1 MAAAVSSPATDSTT
15 SSDEHRS
22 FRLSKPMLAVIE
34 DVARG
39 IEEGESG
46 LKSCALG
53 ALAAAEAGA
62 KTSEVASRHHHEVAI
77 VEDEDEC
84 FNLIGDYLAQGFT
97 FGEVKDIVAL
107 GGGSTHLLALE
118 RWCER
123 VRLSCNP
130 DLIPAT
136 PHAMY
141 AWTSTTLHERRRRCR
156 AAFRSLRATA
166 VGLKHAAILH
176 VVYGW
181 PDPFVR
187 SLGPDV
193 ESALGREY
201 GPLARYTDVVE
212 AKRQDL
218 VRAEASRR
226 HRAYVSPV
234 QNEPAG
240 SLAAALAYDGERR
253 EALRLAAKHGVE
265 ASRNVFDLERQR
277 SLQAW
282 ADRVVSSGDA
292 LRAATDKEATPEKS
306 EREIFITNVRIEA
319 NRMLTEASVAF
330 FEAWRST

>member
-1 MAAAVSSPATDSTT
+1 MAAAVSTTTTDTT
-15 SSDEHRS
+15 PSADEHRS
-22 FRLSKPMLAVIE
+22 FRLSKHMIAVVE

-46 LKSCALG
+46 LKSCAVG
-53 ALAAAEAGA
+53 AMAAAEAGA
-62 KTSEVASRHHHEVAI
+62 KTAEVATRHHHEVAI

-97 FGEVKDIVAL
+97 FAEVKDIVAL
-107 GGGSTHLLALE
+107 GGAGTHLLALD

-123 VRLSCNP
+123 IRLECNP
-130 DLIPAT
+130 DLPPAT
-136 PHAMY
+136 AHGMY
-141 AWTSTTLHERRRRCR
+141 VWTSSTLHERRRRCR
-156 AAFRSLRATA
+156 GAFRALRSTDA
-166 VGLKHAAILH
+166 GLKHAAVLH

-181 PDPFVR
+181 PDPFIR

-212 AKRQDL
+212 TKRQEL
-218 VRAEASRR
+218 VRAEAARR

-234 QNEPAG
+234 LRQPEG
-240 SLAAALAYDGERR
+240 SLAAALAFDSERR

-292 LRAATDKEATPEKS
+292 LRAATDKDATEKS
-306 EREIFITNVRIEA
+306 EREMFITNVRIEA
-319 NRMLTEASVAF
+319 NRMLTEASLAF